1 MLAAFRRL
9 LRQEGAF
16 VHQVRGEPK
25 SVAWWCET
33 LIEST
38 CQDATK
44 ELGVSLMHPR
54 INRAHCRLHAHLID
68 TVRVLPTDIATMHLP
83 PVVNISLQNGKAGDR
98 LGVIAVDSIHSAV
111 FREMGYAP
119 PERRKN
125 VSLEY
130 IHCQCGEYHVH
141 VTLTEH
147 VMSGDI
153 LTPCSFGPPK
163 IFCQF
168 DGSAHRAKTIG
179 GAGAA
184 MYVLSEQGLQLLDWS
199 CLSIPKCPDNI
210 VAEVLGADLSL
221 RLYERYVHGCLSHNS
236 VPLPLDR
243 IQGEILPLL
252 SNLRFQTRFRR
263 PDLVAVINRFHTKRS
278 RLAPSSATEY
288 RPREANFIADYL
300 AGRGS
305 TFLLHHTEDSAAFQ
319 GIIEHDIDPPYE
331 LLLQHNASIFGKH
344 AAGKTILVLREA
356 PACSALTL
364 SQVVPQVDE
373 HTQRLLCDLALAT
386 QKLTRR
392 HVVEYVAAAT
402 DGHGRLYAKQS
413 CAQYLPKQVRTF
425 IYAQT
430 HQEVDMAGAHYEL
443 IRRFVNSSSLPHIEV
458 LRTTLAAIWGENC
471 CIGSENVIKMFP
483 VRVIN
488 AGAPATLRFLQQH
501 CLQVAGFVS
510 TIACDLDTAKAVCA
524 DAVLRHRADLTTTF
538 TNRYYY
544 ACEYLEMQVM
554 SKFVKA
560 IQMRYRCA
568 SIIWPHDGVWLDT
581 VVSAADIAKAEQEAV
596 DDVFP
601 CCTHTERLFRTR
613 SLATDY
619 AQAVELFSNTPT
631 TTYIFPAH
639 PVPPPLRTSR
649 KKPAAIFHDRRH
661 QSEHDEVYHER
672 MRKRTRR
679 R

>member
-1 MLAAFRRL
+1 M
-9 LRQEGAF
+9 
-16 VHQVRGEPK
+16 
-25 SVAWWCET
+25 
-33 LIEST
+33 
-38 CQDATK
+38 
-44 ELGVSLMHPR
+44 
-54 INRAHCRLHAHLID
+54 
-68 TVRVLPTDIATMHLP
+68 
-83 PVVNISLQNGKAGDR
+83 
-98 LGVIAVDSIHSAV
+98 
-111 FREMGYAP
+111 
-119 PERRKN
+119 
-125 VSLEY
+125 
-130 IHCQCGEYHVH
+130 
-141 VTLTEH
+141 
-147 VMSGDI
+147 
-153 LTPCSFGPPK
+153 
-163 IFCQF
+163 
-168 DGSAHRAKTIG
+168 
-179 GAGAA
+179 
-184 MYVLSEQGLQLLDWS
+184 
-199 CLSIPKCPDNI
+199 
-210 VAEVLGADLSL
+210 
-221 RLYERYVHGCLSHNS
+221 
-236 VPLPLDR
+236 
-243 IQGEILPLL
+243 
-252 SNLRFQTRFRR
+252 
-263 PDLVAVINRFHTKRS
+263 
-278 RLAPSSATEY
+278 
-288 RPREANFIADYL
+288 
-300 AGRGS
+300 
-305 TFLLHHTEDSAAFQ
+305 
-319 GIIEHDIDPPYE
+319 
-331 LLLQHNASIFGKH
+331 
-344 AAGKTILVLREA
+344 
-356 PACSALTL
+356 
-364 SQVVPQVDE
+364 PQVDE

-510 TIACDLDTAKAVCA
+510 TIACDLDAAKAVCA

-568 SIIWPHDGVWLDT
+568 SIIWLHDGVWLDT
-581 VVSAADIAKAEQEAV
+581 VVSNADIAKAEQEAV

-601 CCTHTERLFRTR
+601 VCTHTERLFRTR

-619 AQAVELFSNTPT
+619 SQAVELFSNTPT

-639 PVPPPLRTSR
+639 PVPLPLRTSR

>member
-1 MLAAFRRL
+1 M
-9 LRQEGAF
+9 
-16 VHQVRGEPK
+16 
-25 SVAWWCET
+25 
-33 LIEST
+33 
-38 CQDATK
+38 
-44 ELGVSLMHPR
+44 
-54 INRAHCRLHAHLID
+54 
-68 TVRVLPTDIATMHLP
+68 
-83 PVVNISLQNGKAGDR
+83 VVFHNI
-98 LGVIAVDSIHSAV
+98 
-111 FREMGYAP
+111 
-119 PERRKN
+119 
-125 VSLEY
+125 
-130 IHCQCGEYHVH
+130 
-141 VTLTEH
+141 
-147 VMSGDI
+147 
-153 LTPCSFGPPK
+153 
-163 IFCQF
+163 
-168 DGSAHRAKTIG
+168 
-179 GAGAA
+179 
-184 MYVLSEQGLQLLDWS
+184 
-199 CLSIPKCPDNI
+199 
-210 VAEVLGADLSL
+210 
-221 RLYERYVHGCLSHNS
+221 

-243 IQGEILPLL
+243 IQGDIQPLL
-252 SNLRFQTRFRR
+252 SHLRFQTRFRR

-305 TFLLHHTEDSAAFQ
+305 AFLLHNTEASAAFQ

-356 PACSALTL
+356 SACSALAL

-386 QKLTRR
+386 QKLSRR

-402 DGHGRLYAKQS
+402 DGQGRLYAKQS
-413 CAQYLPKQVRTF
+413 CAQYLPKQVRAF

-443 IRRFVNSSSLPHIEV
+443 IRRFVNSSSLPYIEV
-458 LRTTLAAIWGENC
+458 LRTALAAIWGEDC
-471 CIGSENVIKMFP
+471 CIGSENIIKMFP

-510 TIACDLDTAKAVCA
+510 TVACDLDAAKVVCA
-524 DAVLRHRADLTTTF
+524 DAVLRHRADLTTTY

-568 SIIWPHDGVWLDT
+568 SIIWLHDGVWLDS

-596 DDVFP
+596 DEVFP
-601 CCTHTERLFRTR
+601 SCTHTERLFRTR

-619 AQAVELFSNTPT
+619 SQAVELFSNTPT

-639 PVPPPLRTSR
+639 PVPLPLRTSR

-661 QSEHDEVYHER
+661 HSEHDEVYHER